1 MVIVQHFLFVR
12 KRTNTPMNEFCSS
25 KHHPFIEEVT
35 EVLSHRTQN
44 KDKPFFRIL
53 ATYYLFTVVATMG
66 AKLISKER
74 GEVPVNGYAV
84 ALSPSGTGKGFS
96 TNLLETHV
104 CQGFRKSFIDHTM
117 PILAE
122 QNMWTLARRRAAM
135 KNTNEDEELLGLE
148 KEYRETGAF
157 TFDFD
162 SGTVPAL
169 KQIRQKILLSGTG
182 SINFQVDEIGL
193 NLSSIADML
202 HAYLELY
209 DQGLIKEKLI
219 KNTNDNKR
227 NAPLV
232 GKTPTN
238 MLLFGTPTRL
248 FDGGSTEDHF
258 YSLLDTGYARRS
270 FFAYG
275 NPIPASE
282 NETPSEIYD
291 NLIDQT
297 DINRLNKWSSLFTD
311 LADPAKNGWRINVP
325 RNVSELLIA
334 YQSHCK
340 KLSKKMPEF
349 EVIRQA
355 EMSHRYFKAYKL
367 AGAFAFIDEDD
378 ELTEKHLRQAIKL
391 TEESGEAFQ
400 KIFKREKSYMKLAR
414 YIAGIGAEVTHADL
428 FEALPFYKQGNA
440 ARQELLTMAAAWGYR
455 QHIIL
460 KKTYIDG
467 IEFFSGETLK
477 ETNLEEMTFSYS
489 QDFARDY
496 VPEVQPF
503 NKLHKLI
510 TAPGHHWTNHRF
522 KDKHRT
528 EANALPGFNMIV
540 LDVDGTF
547 PMQQAQDLLKEY
559 VWLMHTT
566 KRHTEDANRYRI
578 ILPMNYELKLDKTD
592 YRQFMDNISNWLP
605 FKLDEETFQRS
616 RKWMTNNKAKY
627 EYSKGAEVLDI
638 LQFVPKTSKNEKFTE
653 ANKPLASLT
662 NLERWFA
669 SRISD
674 GNRNNQL
681 AKYAFALMDSGMKY
695 PDIEAHVLEFNSK
708 LQEPLPEDE
717 LRKTVLTSVARKIN
731 QNP

>member
-1 MVIVQHFLFVR
+1 
-12 KRTNTPMNEFCSS
+12 MNEFSS
-25 KHHPFIEEVT
+25 DTHHPFIEEVT

-53 ATYYLFTVVATMG
+53 GAYYLFTVAATMG
-66 AKLISKER
+66 AKLVSKER
-74 GEVPVNGYAV
+74 GEVPVNGYAI

-117 PILAE
+117 PILSE

-135 KNTNEDEELLGLE
+135 KNSNEDEEFLGLE
-148 KEYRETGAF
+148 KEYKETGAF

-182 SINFQVDEIGL
+182 AINFQVDEIGL

-227 NAPLV
+227 NTPLV

-275 NPIPASE
+275 TPIPASE
-282 NETPSEIYD
+282 NETPAQIYD
-291 NLIDQT
+291 NLIDTT

-311 LADPAKNGWRINVP
+311 LADPAKNNWRINVP

-340 KLSKKMPEF
+340 KLAKAMPEF
-349 EVIRQA
+349 EVIRHA

-400 KIFKREKSYMKLAR
+400 KIFRREKSYMKLAR
-414 YIAGIGAEVTHADL
+414 YIAGVGAEVTHADL
-428 FEALPFYKQGNA
+428 FEALPFYKQSNA

-460 KKTYIDG
+460 KKAFVDG
-467 IEFFSGETLK
+467 IEFFSGDTLK
-477 ETNLEEMTFSYS
+477 ETDLEEMTFSYS
-489 QDFARDY
+489 RDFAQDY
-496 VPEVQPF
+496 VPESQPF
-503 NKLHKLI
+503 DQLHKLI
-510 TAPGHHWTNHRF
+510 MAPGHHWANHRF
-522 KDKHRT
+522 VDKHRT

-547 PMQQAQDLLKEY
+547 PMNQAQKILKDY

-566 KRHTEDANRYRI
+566 KRHTEDVHRYRI
-578 ILPMNYELKLDKTD
+578 IIPMNYELKLDKAE
-592 YRQFMDNISNWLP
+592 YVQFMKNLSDWLP
-605 FKLDEETFQRS
+605 FKADDKTFQRCK
-616 RKWMTNNKAKY
+616 KWLTNSKAAY
-627 EYSKGAEVLDI
+627 TYSKGTEILDI
-638 LQFVPKTSKNEKFTE
+638 LRFVPKTSKNEQFAE
-653 ANKPLASLT
+653 ANKSLASLS

-674 GNRNNQL
+674 GNRNDSL
-681 AKYAFALMDSGMKY
+681 IKYAFALMDSGMKY
-695 PDIEAHVLEFNSK
+695 SDIETHVLDFNAK
-708 LQEPLPEDE
+708 IQEPLSEDE
-717 LRKTVLTSVARKIN
+717 LRRTVLTSVAKKIN